1 MAAVLRFVCG
11 KRLCTNVGG
20 LLGGAVDLVQ
30 FGAALR
36 ALLSAIP
43 MATLNMPCALCRLV
57 LRIHR
62 DGGLAVDKDWN
73 GVVAIGIAA
82 ENLAN
87 GAEGEAGS
95 CDGGRVAIGF

>member
-1 MAAVLRFVCG
+1 MRG
-11 KRLCTNVGG
+11 KRLCANVGG

-36 ALLSAIP
+36 ALLPAIP
-43 MATLNMPCALCRLV
+43 IATLNVPRTLCRLV

-73 GVVAIGIAA
+73 GVVVIGIAV
-82 ENLAN
+82 ENFAN

-95 CDGGRVAIGF
+95 CDGGRAAIGF